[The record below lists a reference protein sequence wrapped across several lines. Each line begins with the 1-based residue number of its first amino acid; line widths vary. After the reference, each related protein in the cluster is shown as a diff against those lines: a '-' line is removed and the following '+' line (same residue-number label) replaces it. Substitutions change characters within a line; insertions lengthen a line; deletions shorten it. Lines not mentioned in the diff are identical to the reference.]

1 MNFNECLNKF
11 NKKAEKIQD
20 WFDTSPVNLSL
31 SCEDALREKI
41 KSILKK
47 YALYDEVVNMRDKY
61 FNGFGLL
68 EVEFVGKETELDTF
82 KIVVGKTVYD
92 YIYSFYLSFTRTKM
106 DTQKID
112 ENIYVV
118 KVYYSF
124 SKKTLRNFKKY
135 FDEMSNHNKQE
146 ALAKEISVDDELEKE
161 MEEWNI

>member
-1 MNFNECLNKF
+1 MEFNKYLNKF
-11 NKKAEKIQD
+11 NKTVEKIYD

-92 YIYSFYLSFTRTKM
+92 YIYSCYLSFTRTKM
-106 DTQKID
+106 DTQKVD
-112 ENIYVV
+112 ENIYIVR
-118 KVYYSF
+118 VYYSF
-124 SKKTLRNFKKY
+124 SKKTLRNFEEY
-135 FDEMSNHNKQE
+135 FCEISNHNKQE
-146 ALAKEISVDDELEKE
+146 TLAKEIIVDDELEKE

>member
-1 MNFNECLNKF
+1 MNFNEYLNKF
-11 NKKAEKIQD
+11 NKTVERIYD
-20 WFDTSPVNLSL
+20 WFGTSPVNLSL

-41 KSILKK
+41 KPILKK

-68 EVEFVGKETELDTF
+68 EVEFVGKEAELDNF
-82 KIVVGKTVYD
+82 KIVVGKTVHD
-92 YIYSFYLSFTRTKM
+92 YIYSSFLGFTRTKM

-118 KVYYSF
+118 RVYYSF
-124 SKKTLRNFKKY
+124 SKKTLKNFQEY
-135 FDEMSNHNKQE
+135 FEEISNHNKQE
-146 ALAKEISVDDELEKE
+146 ALAKEIIVDDELERE

>member
-1 MNFNECLNKF
+1 MGFW
-11 NKKAEKIQD
+11 EKLEQINLIIEKVQALL
-20 WFDTSPVNLSL
+20 DTSPINLCL
-31 SCEDALREKI
+31 SYDEILKEKI
-41 KSILKK
+41 KSALTK

-112 ENIYVV
+112 ENIYAV

-124 SKKTLRNFKKY
+124 SKKTLRNFEKY
-135 FDEMSNHNKQE
+135 FEKMSNHNKQE

>member
-1 MNFNECLNKF
+1 MSANEFLNKF
-11 NKKAEKIQD
+11 NKIVERIQD

-92 YIYSFYLSFTRTKM
+92 YIYSCYLSFTRTKM

-112 ENIYVV
+112 ENIYIVR
-118 KVYYSF
+118 VYYSF
-124 SKKTLRNFKKY
+124 SKKTLRNFEEY
-135 FDEMSNHNKQE
+135 FCEISNHNKQE
-146 ALAKEISVDDELEKE
+146 TLAKEIIVDDELEKE